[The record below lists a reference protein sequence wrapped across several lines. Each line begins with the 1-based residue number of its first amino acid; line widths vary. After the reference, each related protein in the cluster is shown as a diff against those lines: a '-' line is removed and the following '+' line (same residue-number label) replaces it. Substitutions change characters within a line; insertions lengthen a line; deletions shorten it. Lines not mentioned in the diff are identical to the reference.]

1 MNCSHPYIEY
11 KLKVL
16 HWSKENQTEATKED
30 MERERTTQRE
40 RERNAERVKGMRQHH
55 YLHTFDQTD
64 RQIRHFSLSFM
75 LPF

>member
-1 MNCSHPYIEY
+1 MNRSHPYIEC

-30 MERERTTQRE
+30 RERKRTKE
-40 RERNAERVKGMRQHH
+40 KEKERNAERVKGMRQHH
-55 YLHTFDQTD
+55 YSHSFDQTG